1 MPPLLMP
8 RRRPLGGGGR
18 GRRISVKFVKNL
30 TPYRACKGAKPGRTG
45 KIVKFKKKLKVDG
58 GLKIGVGDKTICT
71 NEYKHPRTFQE
82 LSKNFPRI
90 SKMSAV
96 ELPVASAVESKTA
109 ASAAAAS
116 EPVEV
121 ETVLAAL
128 KTLETAD
135 LFKVLKQALAA
146 AEKRSTAAA
155 PRGKAAVAA
164 KKAGSMPKG
173 VVPPQ
178 LRKPRAWVDFTLHH
192 ALENG
197 WESFT
202 VFQTKKDKETG
213 EKIDEEIEMSASV
226 LHEGAH
232 VYDGSVT
239 EKTPAGKQLIHKDAM
254 SLSKQRWAPKDK
266 KGTHGEL
273 YEEFETAYVEEEVDV
288 PETASVASSKVVVK
302 MTSAEKTA
310 AAEAK
315 KEAKAL
321 ETAAKKEA
329 KALETAAKKA
339 EKEAEK
345 IAKKAEKEA
354 EKEAK
359 KAEKEAAKKPSAKAP
374 VPAAAVKK
382 AAASAVKAAP
392 VKASAASA
400 VKAPVK
406 KPVAAAKKE
415 EWSCPSD
422 GMVHPWPYKGKQY
435 LRNSDNEVWLKGADG
450 GCGEWQG
457 VYLPAEDSIDDSV
470 AEPVFEDEE

>member
-1 MPPLLMP
+1 M
-8 RRRPLGGGGR
+8 
-18 GRRISVKFVKNL
+18 SV
-30 TPYRACKGAKPGRTG
+30 
-45 KIVKFKKKLKVDG
+45 
-58 GLKIGVGDKTICT
+58 
-71 NEYKHPRTFQE
+71 
-82 LSKNFPRI
+82 
-90 SKMSAV
+90 V
-96 ELPVASAVESKTA
+96 ELPVASAVESKTVA
-109 ASAAAAS
+109 A

-121 ETVLAAL
+121 EAVLASL

-155 PRGKAAVAA
+155 PRGKAAAAA

-232 VYDGSVT
+232 VYNGSVT

-266 KGTHGEL
+266 KGTHPEL
-273 YEEFETAYVEEEVDV
+273 YAEFEASYVEEEVDV
-288 PETASVASSKVVVK
+288 PEAASVASSKVVVK

-315 KEAKAL
+315 KAEKTAL
-321 ETAAKKEA
+321 AAAKKEA

-339 EKEAEK
+339 EREAEK
-345 IAKKAEKEA
+345 EAKKAEREA
-354 EKEAK
+354 EKAAK

-374 VPAAAVKK
+374 VPAAAIKK
-382 AAASAVKAAP
+382 AAPAKVPAKVP
-392 VKASAASA
+392 ASAAVA
-400 VKAPVK
+400 APVKAPVK
-406 KPVAAAKKE
+406 KAPVAAVAPKKE
-415 EWSCPSD
+415 EWSCPAD

-435 LRNSDNEVWLKGADG
+435 LRNADGEVWLKGADG

-457 VYLPAEDSIDDSV
+457 VYLAAEGRIDDSV
-470 AEPVFEDEE
+470 AEPLFEDEE

>member
-1 MPPLLMP
+1 MP

>member
-1 MPPLLMP
+1 MWA
-8 RRRPLGGGGR
+8 
-18 GRRISVKFVKNL
+18 IKQ
-30 TPYRACKGAKPGRTG
+30 
-45 KIVKFKKKLKVDG
+45 IVQTSTS
-58 GLKIGVGDKTICT
+58 I
-71 NEYKHPRTFQE
+71 QE
-82 LSKNFPRI
+82 LFQAISKNFPRI
-90 SKMSAV
+90 SKMSVV
-96 ELPVASAVESKTA
+96 ELPVASAVESKTVA
-109 ASAAAAS
+109 VAAAA

-121 ETVLAAL
+121 EGVLATL

-155 PRGKAAVAA
+155 PRGKAAAAA

-178 LRKPRAWVDFTLHH
+178 LRKPRAWVDFTLRH

-197 WESFT
+197 WETFT

-213 EKIDEEIEMSASV
+213 EKVDEEIEMSASV

-266 KGTHGEL
+266 KGTHPEL
-273 YEEFETAYVEEEVDV
+273 YEEFEAAYVEEEMDV
-288 PETASVASSKVVVK
+288 PEAASVASSKVVVK
-302 MTSAEKTA
+302 MTSAEKAA
-310 AAEAK
+310 AAEVKKAEKAALAAEK
-315 KEAKAL
+315 KEAKAA
-321 ETAAKKEA
+321 EAAAKKAEKAAEAAAKKEA
-329 KALETAAKKA
+329 KELEKA
-339 EKEAEK
+339 E
-345 IAKKAEKEA
+345 
-354 EKEAK
+354 K

-382 AAASAVKAAP
+382 AAVKVPAAASAAAASVVKAAASV
-392 VKASAASA
+392 VKAA
-400 VKAPVK
+400 VK
-406 KPVAAAKKE
+406 KPVAAAAAKKE

-450 GCGEWQG
+450 GIGEWQG
-457 VYLPAEDSIDDSV
+457 VYLPAEDRIDDSV

>member
-1 MPPLLMP
+1 
-8 RRRPLGGGGR
+8 
-18 GRRISVKFVKNL
+18 
-30 TPYRACKGAKPGRTG
+30 
-45 KIVKFKKKLKVDG
+45 
-58 GLKIGVGDKTICT
+58 
-71 NEYKHPRTFQE
+71 
-82 LSKNFPRI
+82 
-90 SKMSAV
+90 MSV

-116 EPVEV
+116 EPVEA
-121 ETVLAAL
+121 EAVLATL

-146 AEKRSTAAA
+146 AEKRSTAAV
-155 PRGKAAVAA
+155 PRGARAGAAAA

-178 LRKPRAWVDFTLHH
+178 LRKPRAWVDFTLRH

-213 EKIDEEIEMSASV
+213 EKIDEEIEMSESV
-226 LHEGAH
+226 LHDGAH

-266 KGTHGEL
+266 KGTHPEL
-273 YEEFETAYVEEEVDV
+273 YAEFEASYVEEEVDV
-288 PETASVASSKVVVK
+288 PEAASVASSKVVVK

-315 KEAKAL
+315 KAEKTAL
-321 ETAAKKEA
+321 AAAKKEA

-339 EKEAEK
+339 EREAEK
-345 IAKKAEKEA
+345 EAKKAEREA
-354 EKEAK
+354 EKAAK

-374 VPAAAVKK
+374 VPAAAIKK
-382 AAASAVKAAP
+382 AAPAKVPAKVP
-392 VKASAASA
+392 ASAAVA
-400 VKAPVK
+400 APVKAPVK
-406 KPVAAAKKE
+406 KAPVAAVAPKKE
-415 EWSCPSD
+415 EWSCPAD

-435 LRNSDNEVWLKGADG
+435 LRNADGEVWLKGADG

-457 VYLPAEDSIDDSV
+457 VYLAAEGRIDDSV
-470 AEPVFEDEE
+470 AEPLFEDEE

>member
-1 MPPLLMP
+1 
-8 RRRPLGGGGR
+8 
-18 GRRISVKFVKNL
+18 
-30 TPYRACKGAKPGRTG
+30 
-45 KIVKFKKKLKVDG
+45 
-58 GLKIGVGDKTICT
+58 
-71 NEYKHPRTFQE
+71 
-82 LSKNFPRI
+82 
-90 SKMSAV
+90 MSAD
-96 ELPVASAVESKTA
+96 LPVASAVESKTA
-109 ASAAAAS
+109 PVAD
-116 EPVEV
+116 PVEMEV
-121 ETVLAAL
+121 VLATL
-128 KTLETAD
+128 KSLETAD
-135 LFKVLKQALAA
+135 LFKVMKQALAA
-146 AEKRSTAAA
+146 AEKRSTSAA
-155 PRGKAAVAA
+155 PRGKAAAA

-202 VFQTKKDKETG
+202 VFQNKKDKETG
-213 EKIDEEIEMSASV
+213 EKVEEQIEMSASV
-226 LHEGAH
+226 LHDGAH

-266 KGTHGEL
+266 KGTHPEL
-273 YEEFETAYVEEEVDV
+273 YAEFEASYVEEEVDV
-288 PETASVASSKVVVK
+288 PEAASVASSKVVVK

-315 KEAKAL
+315 KEARAL
-321 ETAAKKEA
+321 EAAAKKEA
-329 KALETAAKKA
+329 KALEAAAKKA

-345 IAKKAEKEA
+345 EAKKAEREA
-354 EKEAK
+354 EKAAK

-374 VPAAAVKK
+374 VPAAAIKK
-382 AAASAVKAAP
+382 AAPAKIPAAASAAVAA
-392 VKASAASA
+392 VSAP

-406 KPVAAAKKE
+406 KAPVAAVVPKKE
-415 EWSCPSD
+415 EWSCPAD

-435 LRNSDNEVWLKGADG
+435 LRNADGEVWLRGADG

-457 VYLPAEDSIDDSV
+457 VYLSAEGRIDDSV

>member
-1 MPPLLMP
+1 M
-8 RRRPLGGGGR
+8 
-18 GRRISVKFVKNL
+18 SV
-30 TPYRACKGAKPGRTG
+30 
-45 KIVKFKKKLKVDG
+45 
-58 GLKIGVGDKTICT
+58 
-71 NEYKHPRTFQE
+71 
-82 LSKNFPRI
+82 
-90 SKMSAV
+90 V

-109 ASAAAAS
+109 L

-121 ETVLAAL
+121 EAVLASL

-155 PRGKAAVAA
+155 PRGKAAAAA

-239 EKTPAGKQLIHKDAM
+239 EKTPAGKQLIHQGAM

-266 KGTHGEL
+266 KGTHPEL
-273 YEEFETAYVEEEVDV
+273 YAEFETAYVEEEVDV
-288 PETASVASSKVVVK
+288 PEAASVASSKVVVK

-329 KALETAAKKA
+329 KALEAAAKKA
-339 EKEAEK
+339 EKAVEAA
-345 IAKKAEKEA
+345 AKKEAKELEKAE
-354 EKEAK
+354 K

-382 AAASAVKAAP
+382 ASLAGAKVPAAASAA
-392 VKASAASA
+392 AASV
-400 VKAPVK
+400 VKVAVK
-406 KPVAAAKKE
+406 KPVAAAAAKKE

-457 VYLPAEDSIDDSV
+457 VYLPAEDRIDDSV

>member
-1 MPPLLMP
+1 MWA
-8 RRRPLGGGGR
+8 
-18 GRRISVKFVKNL
+18 IKQFVQ
-30 TPYRACKGAKPGRTG
+30 TSTS
-45 KIVKFKKKLKVDG
+45 I
-58 GLKIGVGDKTICT
+58 
-71 NEYKHPRTFQE
+71 QE

-90 SKMSAV
+90 SKNFPRISKMSVV

-109 ASAAAAS
+109 L

-121 ETVLAAL
+121 EAVLASL

-155 PRGKAAVAA
+155 PRGKAAAAA

-266 KGTHGEL
+266 KGTHPEL
-273 YEEFETAYVEEEVDV
+273 YAEFEEAYVEEEVDV
-288 PETASVASSKVVVK
+288 PEAASVASSKVVVK

-321 ETAAKKEA
+321 ETVAKKEA
-329 KALETAAKKA
+329 KALEAAAKKA
-339 EKEAEK
+339 EKAVEAA
-345 IAKKAEKEA
+345 AKKEAKELEKAE
-354 EKEAK
+354 K

-382 AAASAVKAAP
+382 ASLAGAKVPAAASAA
-392 VKASAASA
+392 AASV
-400 VKAPVK
+400 VKVAVK
-406 KPVAAAKKE
+406 KPVAAAAAKKE

-457 VYLPAEDSIDDSV
+457 VYLPAEDRIDDSV

>member
-1 MPPLLMP
+1 
-8 RRRPLGGGGR
+8 
-18 GRRISVKFVKNL
+18 
-30 TPYRACKGAKPGRTG
+30 
-45 KIVKFKKKLKVDG
+45 
-58 GLKIGVGDKTICT
+58 
-71 NEYKHPRTFQE
+71 
-82 LSKNFPRI
+82 
-90 SKMSAV
+90 MSA

-109 ASAAAAS
+109 AD
-116 EPVEV
+116 PVEMEV
-121 ETVLAAL
+121 VLATL
-128 KTLETAD
+128 KSLETAD
-135 LFKVLKQALAA
+135 LFKVMKQALAA

-155 PRGKAAVAA
+155 PRGARAAAA

-178 LRKPRAWVDFTLHH
+178 LRKPRAWVDFTLRH

-213 EKIDEEIEMSASV
+213 EKIDEEIEMSESV

-266 KGTHGEL
+266 KGTHPEL
-273 YEEFETAYVEEEVDV
+273 YAEFEASYVEEEVDV
-288 PETASVASSKVVVK
+288 PEAASVASSKVVVK

-329 KALETAAKKA
+329 KALEAAAKKA
-339 EKEAEK
+339 EKAAEAA
-345 IAKKAEKEA
+345 AKKAEREA
-354 EKEAK
+354 EKAAK

-374 VPAAAVKK
+374 VPAAAIKK
-382 AAASAVKAAP
+382 AAVPAPAKVPAAASAAAL
-392 VKASAASA
+392 SA

-406 KPVAAAKKE
+406 KAVVAAVAPKKE
-415 EWSCPSD
+415 EWSCPAD

-435 LRNSDNEVWLKGADG
+435 LRNADGEVWLKGADG

-457 VYLPAEDSIDDSV
+457 VYLAEEGRIDDSV
-470 AEPVFEDEE
+470 PEPDFEDEE

>member
-1 MPPLLMP
+1 
-8 RRRPLGGGGR
+8 
-18 GRRISVKFVKNL
+18 
-30 TPYRACKGAKPGRTG
+30 
-45 KIVKFKKKLKVDG
+45 
-58 GLKIGVGDKTICT
+58 
-71 NEYKHPRTFQE
+71 
-82 LSKNFPRI
+82 
-90 SKMSAV
+90 MSV

-109 ASAAAAS
+109 PVAD
-116 EPVEV
+116 PVEMEV
-121 ETVLAAL
+121 VLATL
-128 KTLETAD
+128 KSLETAD
-135 LFKVLKQALAA
+135 LFKVMKQALAA
-146 AEKRSTAAA
+146 AEKRSTSAA
-155 PRGKAAVAA
+155 PRGKAAAA

-178 LRKPRAWVDFTLHH
+178 LRKPRAWVDFTLRH

-197 WESFT
+197 WETFT

-213 EKIDEEIEMSASV
+213 EKIEEEIEMSESV

-254 SLSKQRWAPKDK
+254 SLSKQRWAPKEK
-266 KGTHGEL
+266 KGTHPEL
-273 YEEFETAYVEEEVDV
+273 YAEFEAAYVEEEVDV
-288 PETASVASSKVVVK
+288 PEAASVASSKVVVK

-315 KEAKAL
+315 KAEKA
-321 ETAAKKEA
+321 
-329 KALETAAKKA
+329 ALAAAKKA
-339 EKEAEK
+339 EKEALAA
-345 IAKKAEKEA
+345 AKKAEREALAAAKKAEREA

-359 KAEKEAAKKPSAKAP
+359 KAAKEAAKKPSAKAP
-374 VPAAAVKK
+374 VPAAAIKKVSAPVKAP
-382 AAASAVKAAP
+382 AAASASAAVAAP
-392 VKASAASA
+392 

-406 KPVAAAKKE
+406 KAPVAAVVPKKE
-415 EWSCPSD
+415 EWSCPAD

-457 VYLPAEDSIDDSV
+457 IYKPAEDRIDDSV

>member
-1 MPPLLMP
+1 MWA
-8 RRRPLGGGGR
+8 
-18 GRRISVKFVKNL
+18 IKQFVQTSTSIQAL
-30 TPYRACKGAKPGRTG
+30 
-45 KIVKFKKKLKVDG
+45 
-58 GLKIGVGDKTICT
+58 
-71 NEYKHPRTFQE
+71 FQAI
-82 LSKNFPRI
+82 SKNFPRI
-90 SKMSAV
+90 SKMSV

-109 ASAAAAS
+109 ASAD
-116 EPVEV
+116 PVEM
-121 ETVLAAL
+121 EAVLATL

-155 PRGKAAVAA
+155 PRGARAGAAAA

-178 LRKPRAWVDFTLHH
+178 LRKPRAWVDFTLRH

-213 EKIDEEIEMSASV
+213 EKIDEEIEMSESV

-266 KGTHGEL
+266 KGTHPEL
-273 YEEFETAYVEEEVDV
+273 YAEFEASYVEEEVDV
-288 PETASVASSKVVVK
+288 PEAASVASSKVVVK

-329 KALETAAKKA
+329 KALEAAAKKA

-345 IAKKAEKEA
+345 EAKKAEREA
-354 EKEAK
+354 EKAAK

-382 AAASAVKAAP
+382 AAATAAP

-406 KPVAAAKKE
+406 KAPVAAVVSKKE
-415 EWSCPSD
+415 EWSCPAD

-435 LRNSDNEVWLKGADG
+435 LRNADGEVWLKGADG

-457 VYLPAEDSIDDSV
+457 VYLAAEGRIDDSV
-470 AEPVFEDEE
+470 PEPVFEDEE

>member
-1 MPPLLMP
+1 M
-8 RRRPLGGGGR
+8 
-18 GRRISVKFVKNL
+18 SV
-30 TPYRACKGAKPGRTG
+30 
-45 KIVKFKKKLKVDG
+45 
-58 GLKIGVGDKTICT
+58 
-71 NEYKHPRTFQE
+71 
-82 LSKNFPRI
+82 
-90 SKMSAV
+90 V
-96 ELPVASAVESKTA
+96 ELPVASAVESKTSLA
-109 ASAAAAS
+109 AP

-128 KTLETAD
+128 KSLETAD
-135 LFKVLKQALAA
+135 LFKVMKQALAA

-155 PRGKAAVAA
+155 PRGKAAAASA

-192 ALENG
+192 AQENG

-232 VYDGSVT
+232 VYEDSIT

-266 KGTHGEL
+266 KGTHPEL

-315 KEAKAL
+315 KAEKAVL
-321 ETAAKKEA
+321 AAEKKAAKEIE
-329 KALETAAKKA
+329 KAEKKA

-345 IAKKAEKEA
+345 LAKKAEKEA
-354 EKEAK
+354 EKEVK
-359 KAEKEAAKKPSAKAP
+359 KAEKEAAKKPSVKGP

-382 AAASAVKAAP
+382 AAPAP
-392 VKASAASA
+392 VPVVVASAASA
-400 VKAPVK
+400 AVVAVKATVKKAPV
-406 KPVAAAKKE
+406 AAVKE
-415 EWSCPSD
+415 PEWSCPAD

-435 LRNSDNEVWLKGADG
+435 LRNADGEVWLKGADG

-457 VYLPAEDSIDDSV
+457 VFAEGRIDDSV
-470 AEPVFEDEE
+470 PEPVFEDEE

>member
-1 MPPLLMP
+1 M
-8 RRRPLGGGGR
+8 
-18 GRRISVKFVKNL
+18 
-30 TPYRACKGAKPGRTG
+30 
-45 KIVKFKKKLKVDG
+45 
-58 GLKIGVGDKTICT
+58 
-71 NEYKHPRTFQE
+71 
-82 LSKNFPRI
+82 
-90 SKMSAV
+90 
-96 ELPVASAVESKTA
+96 
-109 ASAAAAS
+109 
-116 EPVEV
+116 
-121 ETVLAAL
+121 LAAL

>member
-1 MPPLLMP
+1 
-8 RRRPLGGGGR
+8 
-18 GRRISVKFVKNL
+18 
-30 TPYRACKGAKPGRTG
+30 
-45 KIVKFKKKLKVDG
+45 
-58 GLKIGVGDKTICT
+58 
-71 NEYKHPRTFQE
+71 
-82 LSKNFPRI
+82 
-90 SKMSAV
+90 MSV
-96 ELPVASAVESKTA
+96 ELPVASAVESKT
-109 ASAAAAS
+109 AAAS

-155 PRGKAAVAA
+155 PRGKAAASA

-339 EKEAEK
+339 EKEA
-345 IAKKAEKEA
+345 
-354 EKEAK
+354 
-359 KAEKEAAKKPSAKAP
+359 AKKPSAKAP

>member
-1 MPPLLMP
+1 
-8 RRRPLGGGGR
+8 
-18 GRRISVKFVKNL
+18 
-30 TPYRACKGAKPGRTG
+30 
-45 KIVKFKKKLKVDG
+45 
-58 GLKIGVGDKTICT
+58 
-71 NEYKHPRTFQE
+71 
-82 LSKNFPRI
+82 
-90 SKMSAV
+90 MSV
-96 ELPVASAVESKTA
+96 ELPVASAVESKT
-109 ASAAAAS
+109 AAAS

-155 PRGKAAVAA
+155 PRGKAAASA

-321 ETAAKKEA
+321 EAAAKKEA

-382 AAASAVKAAP
+382 AAATAAP

-406 KPVAAAKKE
+406 KPLVVAPKKE

-457 VYLPAEDSIDDSV
+457 VYLPAEDRIDDSV

>member
-1 MPPLLMP
+1 MWA
-8 RRRPLGGGGR
+8 
-18 GRRISVKFVKNL
+18 IKQFVQ
-30 TPYRACKGAKPGRTG
+30 TSTS
-45 KIVKFKKKLKVDG
+45 I
-58 GLKIGVGDKTICT
+58 
-71 NEYKHPRTFQE
+71 QE

-90 SKMSAV
+90 SKMSV
-96 ELPVASAVESKTA
+96 ELPVASAVESKT
-109 ASAAAAS
+109 AAAS

-155 PRGKAAVAA
+155 PRGKAAASA

-321 ETAAKKEA
+321 EAAAKKEA

-382 AAASAVKAAP
+382 AAATAAP

-406 KPVAAAKKE
+406 KPLVVAPKKE

-457 VYLPAEDSIDDSV
+457 VYLPAEDRIDDSV

>member
-1 MPPLLMP
+1 
-8 RRRPLGGGGR
+8 
-18 GRRISVKFVKNL
+18 
-30 TPYRACKGAKPGRTG
+30 
-45 KIVKFKKKLKVDG
+45 
-58 GLKIGVGDKTICT
+58 
-71 NEYKHPRTFQE
+71 
-82 LSKNFPRI
+82 
-90 SKMSAV
+90 MSV

-109 ASAAAAS
+109 ASAD
-116 EPVEV
+116 PVEMEV
-121 ETVLAAL
+121 VLATL
-128 KTLETAD
+128 KSLETAD
-135 LFKVLKQALAA
+135 LFKVMKQALAA

-155 PRGKAAVAA
+155 PRGARAAAA

-178 LRKPRAWVDFTLHH
+178 LRKPRAWVDFTLRH

-213 EKIDEEIEMSASV
+213 EKIDEEIEMSESV

-266 KGTHGEL
+266 KGTHPEL
-273 YEEFETAYVEEEVDV
+273 YAEFEASYVEEEVDV
-288 PETASVASSKVVVK
+288 PEAASVASSKVVVK

-329 KALETAAKKA
+329 KALEAAAKKA

-345 IAKKAEKEA
+345 EAKKAEREA
-354 EKEAK
+354 EKAAK

-382 AAASAVKAAP
+382 AAATAAP

-406 KPVAAAKKE
+406 KAPVAAVVSKKE
-415 EWSCPSD
+415 EWSCPAD

-435 LRNSDNEVWLKGADG
+435 LRNADGEVWLKGADG

-457 VYLPAEDSIDDSV
+457 VYLAAEGRIDDSV
-470 AEPVFEDEE
+470 PEPVFEDEE

>member
-1 MPPLLMP
+1 M
-8 RRRPLGGGGR
+8 
-18 GRRISVKFVKNL
+18 SV
-30 TPYRACKGAKPGRTG
+30 
-45 KIVKFKKKLKVDG
+45 
-58 GLKIGVGDKTICT
+58 
-71 NEYKHPRTFQE
+71 
-82 LSKNFPRI
+82 
-90 SKMSAV
+90 V
-96 ELPVASAVESKTA
+96 ELPVASAVESKTVA
-109 ASAAAAS
+109 A

-121 ETVLAAL
+121 EAVLASL

-155 PRGKAAVAA
+155 PRGKAAAAA

-232 VYDGSVT
+232 VYNGSVT

-273 YEEFETAYVEEEVDV
+273 YAEFETAYVEEEVDV
-288 PETASVASSKVVVK
+288 PEAASVASSKVVVK

-315 KEAKAL
+315 KEAKEL
-321 ETAAKKEA
+321 E
-329 KALETAAKKA
+329 KA
-339 EKEAEK
+339 E
-345 IAKKAEKEA
+345 
-354 EKEAK
+354 K

-382 AAASAVKAAP
+382 ASLAGAKVPAAASAA
-392 VKASAASA
+392 AASV
-400 VKAPVK
+400 VKVAVK
-406 KPVAAAKKE
+406 KPVAAAAAKKE

-457 VYLPAEDSIDDSV
+457 VYLPAEDRIDDSV